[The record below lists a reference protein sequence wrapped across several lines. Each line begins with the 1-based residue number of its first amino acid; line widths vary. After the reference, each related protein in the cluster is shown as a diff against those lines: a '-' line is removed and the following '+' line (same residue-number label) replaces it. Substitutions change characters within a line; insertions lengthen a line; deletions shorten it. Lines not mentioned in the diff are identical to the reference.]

1 MDKVNHLISSV
12 KKDLNVISYKID
24 NTILDGYFSIIY
36 LLTIVFILVICLYNQ
51 PFWSYILLLLLIFI
65 FLIIFTN
72 KDFTKVNIMKIILNI
87 TIKPMCVLF
96 IIIDNIF
103 RYIGDNF
110 QLHHILIMILSIII
124 LSVIFIVFYMFF
136 SNKIKCKYDLNKI
149 KDNNENNF
157 NNDNLS
163 ITGKNECTKLD
174 LDTCY
179 TLEDLQPCLKQ
190 LTGSNQECNYC
201 VDYSYTGTETG
212 FASSCSAQ
220 TNEDDCTG
228 DDNKTNNNCKWGA
241 TDGGEEKCTLKQ
253 FQDSKLLCS
262 DDVKD
267 IDYNITGHSGIKG
280 VVDTVIKC
288 KSKDYCANEL
298 NSAYCRQMPDID
310 SYKWV
315 YVIIYILSL
324 IIILYYYSLQCI
336 SDKSFVLI
344 ILIINIL
351 CLFLAIF
358 LQNTG
363 YSNDNVEYS

>member
-1 MDKVNHLISSV
+1 MDKVNHFISSV
-12 KKDLNVISYKID
+12 KKDLNIISYKID

-51 PFWSYILLLLLIFI
+51 PFWSYILLLLFIFL

-72 KDFTKVNIMKIILNI
+72 KEFTKVNIMKIILNI
-87 TIKPMCVLF
+87 TLKPICILF

-103 RYIGDNF
+103 KYLGENF
-110 QLHHILIMILSIII
+110 HFEFHHILLMILSVII
-124 LSVIFIVFYMFF
+124 LSVIYFVLYMFF
-136 SNKIKCKYDLNKI
+136 SNKIKCKYNLNKI
-149 KDNNENNF
+149 KDNNSDNF

-163 ITGKNECTKLD
+163 TTGENECTKLD
-174 LDTCY
+174 LDACY

-190 LTGSNQECNYC
+190 LNGLNDPKCNYC
-201 VDYSYTGTETG
+201 VDYSYTGTEEQCIQKT
-212 FASSCSAQ
+212 
-220 TNEDDCTG
+220 EEEDCTA
-228 DDNKTNNNCKWGA
+228 NKDCKWGA
-241 TDGGEEKCTLKQ
+241 IDGGDEKCSLKQ
-253 FQDSKLLCS
+253 FKSSKRLCS
-262 DDVKD
+262 DDVED
-267 IDYNITGHSGIKG
+267 IDYKIIDNTIT
-280 VVDTVIKC
+280 C

-298 NSAYCRQMPDID
+298 NSSYCRQMPDID

-324 IIILYYYSLQCI
+324 IIILYYYSLKCI

-363 YSNDNVEYS
+363 YSNNNVEYS